1 MPQTHDLLDLIG
13 SRICHALISPL
24 GAIGNGVELLSM
36 TPAANSPELALIAES
51 VTAANARIR
60 FYRVAFGAAGEGQR
74 MGRPEVV
81 SILAD
86 TTRGGRLTIEWA
98 PQGDPPRAEVKLAF
112 LLIQCLETAMPYGGR
127 IAVTQEDG
135 RWLIRGTAPRM
146 KVDPGLWA
154 LLETPDAGA
163 AVTAAQ
169 VHFMLAPLEMRRA
182 DRQLAVDMAEGE
194 IRLVW

>member
-1 MPQTHDLLDLIG
+1 MPETHDLLDLIG
-13 SRICHALISPL
+13 SRICHDLISPL

-51 VTAANARIR
+51 IAAANARIR
-60 FYRVAFGAAGEGQR
+60 FYRVAFGTAGEGQR

-98 PQGDPPRAEVKLAF
+98 PRDDPPRAEVKLAF
-112 LLIQCLETAMPYGGR
+112 LLIQCLESAMPYGGR
-127 IAVTQEDG
+127 IAVTQQDA
-135 RWLIRGTAPRM
+135 RWQIRGTAPRM

-154 LLETPDAGA
+154 LLESPDAGA
-163 AVTAAQ
+163 AITAAQ
-169 VHFMLAPLEMRRA
+169 VHFMLAPLEVRRA
-182 DRQLAVDMAEGE
+182 DRRLAIEMTEGE
-194 IRLVW
+194 IRLAW